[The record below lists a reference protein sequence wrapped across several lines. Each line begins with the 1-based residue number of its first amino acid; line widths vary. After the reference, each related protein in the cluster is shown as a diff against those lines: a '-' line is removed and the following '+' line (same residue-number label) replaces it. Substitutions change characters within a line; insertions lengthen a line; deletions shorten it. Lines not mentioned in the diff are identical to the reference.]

1 MVNID
6 RNTQAN
12 NDNRLQGYAVA
23 GSVGVG
29 LGITS
34 ASIDSLTEMGLEK
47 KLQSLDLAKIQALE
61 PAEASM
67 DKNLSELKL
76 NILEKLAFF
85 NRAYTTEQ
93 VFETAKEGNKL
104 RLNDAHIL
112 KVLEALKN
120 KTPFAQQ
127 ALMSS
132 LVYIGILGLGYGV
145 YDVFF
150 RPKTK

>member
-12 NDNRLQGYAVA
+12 NDNRLQGYAIA
-23 GSVGVG
+23 GSVGAG
-29 LGITS
+29 AGITNAGFGHIS
-34 ASIDSLTEMGLEK
+34 EVGLEK
-47 KLQSLDLAKIQALE
+47 KLQSLDLAKIKALE

-67 DKNLSELKL
+67 GKNLSELKL
-76 NILEKLAFF
+76 NILEKGAFV
-85 NRAYTTEQ
+85 NKAYTTEQ
-93 VFETAKEGNKL
+93 VFETAKEGKKL
-104 RLNDAHIL
+104 WLNDAHIP